1 MYKLLHFLSHGSAVG
16 LFDLGNMFLS
26 VNMLA
31 DVVLLSVFF
40 VTGASAACRS
50 NLRITTPQKMEA
62 LSGSCLLIPC
72 TFIPIKGES
81 EFDSSRT
88 VVGLWIKSG
97 SNFKTY
103 PENVIF
109 SSSQTVNTYP
119 MNIIGNLSQKNCT
132 TLFSSLITAY
142 TDTYYFRIEND
153 PFLATAV
160 CDPPEI
166 QVIDSPW
173 SPRIEISGELKEKE
187 SVNITCSALTPCPH
201 FPPELTWN
209 LQQNAPNR
217 IEGNQTFTTQIQTTI
232 TLSDT
237 HDGENITCSARY
249 PVNEG
254 NDSKTAEAEVTLSVS
269 YAPKNTSA
277 MVSPS
282 GPVSPGS
289 WVNLTCSS
297 RAKPAANFTWFEI
310 SKDGPMKVS
319 EGAFYTF
326 NVTEGGVYFCVATNA
341 LGNETS
347 TRIHL
352 TMEEQEMPGSFQQV
366 VLLGGL
372 IGSVVFT
379 GLLVCVCCLVSLR
392 CFRSTNASPQQTQS
406 QTGENPASKTEEANG
421 QKEGED
427 LHYGEIDFSKLGLEA
442 SSDPVQVDRQQQG
455 TVYAQVNVSKPTNSS
470 TQTADRPE
478 DLYAQVKKK

>member
-209 LQQNAPNR
+209 LQHNAPNR
-217 IEGNQTFTTQIQTTI
+217 IVENQTFTTQIQTTI

-254 NDSKTAEAEVTLSVS
+254 NDSKTAEANVTLSVS
-269 YAPKNTSA
+269 YAPKNT
-277 MVSPS
+277 MVSSS

-326 NVTEGGVYFCVATNA
+326 NVTEGGVFCVATNA

-347 TRIHL
+347 TTIKPTVQGKHRTVVIVG
-352 TMEEQEMPGSFQQV
+352 PGTLF
-366 VLLGGL
+366 
-372 IGSVVFT
+372 
-379 GLLVCVCCLVSLR
+379 
-392 CFRSTNASPQQTQS
+392 TNAFAILLT
-406 QTGENPASKTEEANG
+406 
-421 QKEGED
+421 
-427 LHYGEIDFSKLGLEA
+427 
-442 SSDPVQVDRQQQG
+442 
-455 TVYAQVNVSKPTNSS
+455 NVSK
-470 TQTADRPE
+470 
-478 DLYAQVKKK
+478 